1 MLLKY
6 VLGVSLNSPHNQ
18 IFHKR
23 VRAVDFRELPKG
35 WEANIAEI
43 DTFLMET
50 LSSFAR
56 AVPIPINGNMKT
68 SILDELYIALHYCPL
83 KVANSSLK

>member
-50 LSSFAR
+50 LSSFA
-56 AVPIPINGNMKT
+56 
-68 SILDELYIALHYCPL
+68 
-83 KVANSSLK
+83 